1 MRAKTTARKSA
12 TAPAPM
18 SRMASTVK
26 KVSYALSV
34 TPDKYQLESG
44 SYVVQGAEHLEFNS
58 IGLLG
63 AAVAFA
69 ITLVMQKALAPIAR
83 RLDLLDYPA
92 GRKDHSHPT
101 PVIGGLA
108 MLIGVLLAS
117 AITLRVIDSSAM
129 GFLMAAAVLA
139 TIGLLDDKYD
149 VDWRLRILAQMLA
162 ALIMIYFGGV
172 RVEYL
177 GQLFGMANVELGWLS
192 IPFTVFA
199 TVGIINAINMVDG
212 MDGLA
217 GLLVISALIM
227 LAGAALYS
235 GNTPVFTH
243 ALIAIGAVAGFLLHN
258 IRHPWQHRAKA
269 FMGNAGSAFLG
280 LSIAWIAFRLTQNPA
295 HPVTPVLALWL
306 VPIPIMDCLV
316 LIARRIKLRQSPFA
330 ADRNHIHHLMLEG
343 GFKPTRAAIALAIFS
358 FACGLLAAIALRLHL
373 SHNIIL
379 GAFLCL
385 CISWYWITSKRDRA
399 IAFFRGKRPSKRPT
413 SLAGKEVS

>member
-1 MRAKTTARKSA
+1 
-12 TAPAPM
+12 
-18 SRMASTVK
+18 
-26 KVSYALSV
+26 
-34 TPDKYQLESG
+34 LE
-44 SYVVQGAEHLEFNS
+44 LNS

-63 AAVAFA
+63 AAAAFT
-69 ITLVMQKALAPIAR
+69 ITLVMQKVLEPVAR

-117 AITLRVIDSSAM
+117 SIMVRVIDSSVM
-129 GFLMAAAVLA
+129 GFLMAAAVLV
-139 TIGLLDDKYD
+139 IVGLLDDKYD
-149 VDWRLRILAQMLA
+149 IDWRLRIFVQILA
-162 ALIMIYFGGV
+162 ALILIYFGGA

-177 GQLFGMANVELGWLS
+177 GKLFGMDNVELGWLS
-192 IPFTVFA
+192 IPFSVFA

-235 GNTPVFTH
+235 GNTSVFTH
-243 ALIAIGAVAGFLLHN
+243 ALITIGAVSGFLLYN
-258 IRHPWQHRAKA
+258 IRHPWQHRAKT

-343 GFKPTRAAIALAIFS
+343 GFKPTGAAIALAVFS
-358 FACGLLAAIALRLHL
+358 FACGLLAAIALRQHL
-373 SHNIIL
+373 SHNLIL

-385 CISWYWITSKRDRA
+385 CLTWYWITSKRERA
-399 IAFFRGKRPSKRPT
+399 VAYFRSMRSSKRPT